1 MITAIALFFGLG
13 FRSETHT
20 NTITCVCTHLHAR
33 LPGAV
38 CLLALRSNRSRAGRG
53 TKVANFGRKTI
64 KRESSSL
71 VVLQIYLMYS
81 FGPKGVKGE
90 EPIVKDKTNRKKCP
104 GWTAYCVSDS
114 ADSQASD
121 PVRKPLSDSASQPGQ
136 SWPVPAKSGE
146 LNPKCLLHS
155 W

>member
-1 MITAIALFFGLG
+1 MITAIALFFLSWIQVGN
-13 FRSETHT
+13 THT

-38 CLLALRSNRSRAGRG
+38 CLLALRSNSSRAGRG

-64 KRESSSL
+64 KRGSSSL
-71 VVLQIYLMYS
+71 VVLQIYLMYP

-90 EPIVKDKTNRKKCP
+90 EPIAKDKT
-104 GWTAYCVSDS
+104 